1 MKHLMNNVS
10 FDTLLL
16 RICRLHDR
24 LLFNHT
30 DVLALNAASVT
41 LTCTGQT
48 HLFCGV
54 LFLCSR
60 SVQHWIREYIL
71 LTCSI
76 ISAPLYFEIHILKVY
91 SNILACDHLY
101 NIPFF
106 LLKCMHLLEHR
117 VSPYVQFSVLVN
129 KVLLFKNSNFQWYI
143 EVECLWKSQQML
155 GQI

>member
-1 MKHLMNNVS
+1 MNVS
-10 FDTLLL
+10 IDTLLL

-24 LLFNHT
+24 VIFNHT
-30 DVLALNAASVT
+30 DVLALNAASIA

-60 SVQHWIREYIL
+60 SVTTLNPRINFINLQYNFCTTVLRNKYPEVLFRHSSLWPSLEY
-71 LTCSI
+71 T
-76 ISAPLYFEIHILKVY
+76 V
-91 SNILACDHLY
+91 
-101 NIPFF
+101 F
-106 LLKCMHLLEHR
+106 LLNCMHLLEHR

-129 KVLLFKNSNFQWYI
+129 GVLLFENSNFQWYI
-143 EVECLWKSQQML
+143 EVECLWNSQQML